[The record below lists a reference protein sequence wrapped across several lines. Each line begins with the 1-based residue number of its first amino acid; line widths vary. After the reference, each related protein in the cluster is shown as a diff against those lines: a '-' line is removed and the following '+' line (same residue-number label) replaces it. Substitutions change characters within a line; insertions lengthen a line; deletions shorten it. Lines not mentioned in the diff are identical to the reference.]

1 MNYIC
6 RNKPKQWD
14 IVLLQ
19 VEYAYNISVHT
30 TAGRFS
36 FVIVYTDVPYHITD
50 LVKLPK
56 GNSKSVALEHRV
68 EEVLVVHDEVKQN
81 LEKINAKY
89 KASANLHRL
98 NKQF

>member
-1 MNYIC
+1 M
-6 RNKPKQWD
+6 
-14 IVLLQ
+14 
-19 VEYAYNISVHT
+19 
-30 TAGRFS
+30 
-36 FVIVYTDVPYHITD
+36 D